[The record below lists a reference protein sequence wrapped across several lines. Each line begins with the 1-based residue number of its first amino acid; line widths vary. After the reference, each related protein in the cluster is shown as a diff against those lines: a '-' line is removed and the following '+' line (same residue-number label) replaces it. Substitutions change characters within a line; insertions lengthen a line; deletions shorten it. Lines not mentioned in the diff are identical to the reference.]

1 MQAGKTSTFTVHHD
15 RCDPSKWTP
24 SDVLTFAK
32 FVKYG
37 SLQDAAALSRLG
49 VQLVLSEHHVP
60 KGGTL
65 EEIGWSDPKVEAG
78 ITEDL
83 DEIADDDEI
92 TEIVR
97 VYRGPVEY
105 AVRFAVGNEH
115 GDVEGHEHEIKA
127 TRQQAEAFLDGLYQN
142 TPEPA

>member
-1 MQAGKTSTFTVHHD
+1 METGRTSTFTIHHD

-24 SDVLTFAK
+24 ADVLTLAK

-60 KGGTL
+60 KGGVL
-65 EEIGWSDPKVEAG
+65 EEIGWSDPKIESFV
-78 ITEDL
+78 TEDVSEL
-83 DEIADDDEI
+83 ADDEDV
-92 TEIVR
+92 TEVVR

-105 AVRFAVGNEH
+105 VARFAIGNED
-115 GDVEGHEHEIKA
+115 GDLEGYEHEIKA
-127 TRQQAEAFLDGLYQN
+127 THEEAAAFLDSLKQ
-142 TPEPA
+142 PEPAE